1 MAFERSCGFVWEPR
15 HTESRSIVKL
25 RETAKRVVKTMTD
38 TSQQT
43 GNRGLYLVGAN
54 HDAKTTTF
62 ERQRSRLVSIAYR
75 ILGSR
80 AEAEDVVQDTY
91 LKWSSQRDGSV
102 RNPDAW
108 LTAATTRAAID
119 VLRSARIKRTEYVG
133 PWLPE
138 PVHTEL
144 YSEQEAQAELASTLS
159 TAFLHVLETLSPK
172 ERAAFLLHE
181 VFSYPHAIVAD
192 MIEITDAASR
202 KLVSRA
208 RQKVSVRDVS
218 HIPAVSTQK
227 RMLAAFQ
234 SAIQTGDANELA
246 AMLADDIRLVADGG
260 GKVAAIGEPV
270 FGGDVVPFVVGS
282 LRRWW
287 LEYTW
292 TPTAIN
298 GRLGAQLHAGDEL
311 VAVLSFAY
319 NGLNQLIEIQIMR
332 NPDKMSLATRR
343 LV

>member
-1 MAFERSCGFVWEPR
+1 M
-15 HTESRSIVKL
+15 K
-25 RETAKRVVKTMTD
+25 D
-38 TSQQT
+38 TTQQT
-43 GNRGLYLVGAN
+43 GNRGLYLVGVDG
-54 HDAKTTTF
+54 DAEATTF

-91 LKWSSQRDGSV
+91 LKWTSKEDGVV

-108 LTAATTRAAID
+108 LTTATTRAAID
-119 VLRSARIKRTEYVG
+119 VLRSARIKRTAYVG

-144 YSEQEAQAELASTLS
+144 YSEQEAQVELASTLS

-181 VFSYPHAIVAD
+181 VFSYPHTIVAD
-192 MIEITDAASR
+192 MIEVTDVASR

-208 RQKVSVRDVS
+208 KQKVSVRDVS

-234 SAIQTGDANELA
+234 SAIQTGNAEELA
-246 AMLADDIRLVADGG
+246 AMLADDVRLVADGG

-270 FGGDVVPFVVGS
+270 FGEDVLQFVICS

-298 GRLGAQLHAGDEL
+298 GLLGAQLHAGDKL
-311 VAVLSFAY
+311 VAILSFAY
-319 NGLNQLIEIQIMR
+319 NDLNQLNEIQIMR
-332 NPDKMSLATRR
+332 NPEKMNLTVRR